1 MLVTGLFNRTVKGTV
16 TKSCLCKRTERV
28 FNCFFLV
35 LKTYN
40 RTSCRLI
47 LSVII
52 LVINKS
58 DSRSAVVQFCQSFV
72 SLSLIF
78 KRKKKDLRSC
88 CRDQRSLSV
97 YYSHTGTPLLVEQ
110 STRFEM
116 KYEQFK
122 IVKESFCKLL
132 VCKRFDYW
140 SNCCLDNHKLEWND
154 W

>member
-58 DSRSAVVQFCQSFV
+58 DSCFAVVQFCQSFV

-132 VCKRFDYW
+132 VCKRFDY
-140 SNCCLDNHKLEWND
+140 
-154 W
+154 

>member
-28 FNCFFLV
+28 FNCFFLF

-40 RTSCRLI
+40 RTSCGLI

-58 DSRSAVVQFCQSFV
+58 DSHFAVVQFCQSFV

-140 SNCCLDNHKLEWND
+140 SNCCLDNHILEWND

>member
-1 MLVTGLFNRTVKGTV
+1 M
-16 TKSCLCKRTERV
+16 
-28 FNCFFLV
+28 
-35 LKTYN
+35 KTYN
-40 RTSCRLI
+40 RTSCGLI

-58 DSRSAVVQFCQSFV
+58 DSRFAVVQFCQSFV

-88 CRDQRSLSV
+88 CRDQRSLSF

-110 STRFEM
+110 STRVEM
-116 KYEQFK
+116 KYEQVK
-122 IVKESFCKLL
+122 IIKEGFRKLL

-140 SNCCLDNHKLEWND
+140 STVVWTIIYWNEMTD
-154 W
+154 RWIFMGLKDSTHLLKECKTRKFMTSEVG

>member
-58 DSRSAVVQFCQSFV
+58 DSRFAVVQFCQSFV

-78 KRKKKDLRSC
+78 KRKKKDLWSC

-97 YYSHTGTPLLVEQ
+97 YYLHTGTPLLVEQ
-110 STRFEM
+110 STRVEM
-116 KYEQFK
+116 KYEQVK

-140 SNCCLDNHKLEWND
+140 SNCCLDNHILEWND